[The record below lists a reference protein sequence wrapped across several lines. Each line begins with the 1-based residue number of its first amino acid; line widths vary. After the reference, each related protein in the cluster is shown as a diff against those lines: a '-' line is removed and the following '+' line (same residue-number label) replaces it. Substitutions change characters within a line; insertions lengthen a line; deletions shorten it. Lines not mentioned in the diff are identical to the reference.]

1 MPSPNPRSSPSPSQ
15 GPDPLSPDEE
25 LLWRAMNRIAAA
37 LPRALDAE
45 LLRAAGL
52 TLHEYAVLLRLFEA
66 DGRALRMAE
75 LATEV
80 TLSPSRITR
89 LVDGLCTRDLV
100 TKTRCPADGRGYVA
114 ALTDEGAA
122 RLSAAHPALLS
133 RAHQHVFDHI
143 NPAAVGT
150 LGRALTLVAEELAA

>member
-1 MPSPNPRSSPSPSQ
+1 MLSPDPSPSPK
-15 GPDPLSPDEE
+15 PLSPDEE

-45 LLRAAGL
+45 LLRAVGL

-66 DGRALRMAE
+66 AGHALRMAE

-80 TLSPSRITR
+80 ALSPSRITR
-89 LVDGLCTRDLV
+89 LVDELCTRGLV

-114 ALTDEGAA
+114 TLTEEGAA
-122 RLSAAHPALLS
+122 QLAAAQPALLTG
-133 RAHQHVFDHI
+133 AHQHVFDHI
-143 NPAAVGT
+143 TPAAVGC
-150 LGRALTLVAEELAA
+150 LGRALALVAEELAA